1 MRDTTFVPAKF
12 SCHRALLMASTR
24 FVFCLSCRLS
34 FTSFVFRVFC
44 LSCLLSFVCA
54 YTATVYPFTYES
66 IHIHMDLK
74 IHKSCEP
81 RVLQCASCTTVC
93 LVCYSVPRVLQCA
106 SCVTV
111 CLVCYSVPPVLQ
123 CASCTTVYLLR
134 YSVLRLPQCGN
145 FCLPIAFITSQVQI
159 DKQI

>member
-1 MRDTTFVPAKF
+1 M
-12 SCHRALLMASTR
+12 SS
-24 FVFCLSCRLS
+24 VFHI
-34 FTSFVFRVFC
+34 FC

-111 CLVCYSVPPVLQ
+111 CLLCYSVPRVLQ
-123 CASCTTVYLLR
+123 CASCVTVCLVHHSVPPALQCASFTTVWQFLLA
-134 YSVLRLPQCGN
+134 N
-145 FCLPIAFITSQVQI
+145 CLYNVASAN
-159 DKQI
+159 